1 MSRWSARS
9 MSQGLRVL
17 VLAPLKPR
25 PSRGFLLPAQIINR
39 AQEQQHF
46 AQADRHI
53 AEVKAH
59 TARQRVILTRTL
71 AAGHPSELAE
81 SILHAFRIFEKHREL
96 ILDQL
101 KRRPAQPPSAATCS
115 NGGGHFSSTFA
126 DNRRTMLTIEPLSQS
141 DRASSQLLLFRL
153 TGTQSG

>member
-1 MSRWSARS
+1 MSRRNSRR
-9 MSQGLRVL
+9 MSQGLRVW

-25 PSRGFLLPAQIINR
+25 PSRGFLLPAQIMNR

-53 AEVKAH
+53 AEVKPH

-81 SILHAFRIFEKHREL
+81 SILHAFRIFETHRDL
-96 ILDQL
+96 ILAQL
-101 KRRPAQPPSAATCS
+101 KRRPAQPPRAATCS
-115 NGGGHFSSTFA
+115 H
-126 DNRRTMLTIEPLSQS
+126 
-141 DRASSQLLLFRL
+141 
-153 TGTQSG
+153 